1 MISSKGLTTTSIF
14 TRIKVFLEM
23 IKFAHTIFA
32 LPFAFTG
39 AILAARGLPTLYQTF
54 WIVMAMVGARTAAM
68 GLNRVIDAE
77 IDAQNPRTTN
87 RAIPAGLIG
96 KGTVFLFVFLG
107 ILLMFFA
114 AHRLNPLCFY
124 LSPLILIF
132 LVLYSYC
139 KRFTALSHLVLGI
152 CIAFAP
158 LGGWIAIQGRV
169 ELPAVL
175 LATSVVFWLA
185 GFDTLYALQDLD
197 FDRAHGLHSIPVRL
211 GVTGSLW
218 AARFF
223 HAIMLFLLIA
233 LYVTMNLGIFYLAGL
248 GITAA
253 LIFYEHWLLRN
264 GDLKKLDMAFF
275 NMNGYISITIC
286 IFTLIDVL
294 VIRGQL

>member
-1 MISSKGLTTTSIF
+1 MTEGLPTTSLF
-14 TRIKVFLEM
+14 TRIKIFLEM
-23 IKFAHTIFA
+23 IKFAHTVFA

-39 AILAARGLPTLYQTF
+39 ALLAARGLPTLHQTF

-68 GLNRVIDAE
+68 GLNRIIDAE
-77 IDAQNPRTTN
+77 IDAKNPRTSN

-96 KGTVFLFVFLG
+96 KGNVFFFVFLG
-107 ILLMFFA
+107 LLLLFYA
-114 AHRLNPLCFY
+114 AHRLNPLCLY
-124 LSPLILIF
+124 LAPLILIF

-139 KRFTALSHLVLGI
+139 KRFTALSHIVLGI

-158 LGGWIAIQGRV
+158 LGAWVAIQGKV
-169 ELPAVL
+169 GLPAVL
-175 LATSVVFWLA
+175 LAGGVVFWLA
-185 GFDTLYALQDLD
+185 GFDTLYALQDLE
-197 FDRAHGLHSIPVRL
+197 FDRSHGLHSIPVRL

-218 AARFF
+218 AARIF
-223 HAIMLFLLIA
+223 HLVMMGFLVA
-233 LYVTMNLGIFYLAGL
+233 LYATMNLGLFYLTGL

-286 IFTLIDVL
+286 VFTLIDVL
-294 VIRGQL
+294 AG